1 MLDTGLSIS
10 TFIVIVTNSI
20 SLHEKC
26 PNMEL
31 FGQFSQSDTTLNFLK
46 QTYSKELKHDNAT
59 NLIEKKQTALYNKT
73 RRSKK
78 KKA

>member
-31 FGQFSQSDTTLNFLK
+31 FGHFSQSDTTLNFLK

-59 NLIEKKQTALYNKT
+59 NLMEKKTNSFIQQNK
-73 RRSKK
+73 KI
-78 KKA
+78 